1 MFLYVRL
8 DTHLYVRTLGYMNVR
23 THGSRRTVS
32 PGPATRRTW
41 LGLAVLLVP
50 ALLVS
55 MDISI
60 LFVASPAVTV
70 HLEPTAGQWLWM
82 MDIYSFV
89 LAGLLV
95 TMGGLADRIG
105 RRRLLLIGAAA
116 FGLASLGLAYA
127 PTPGT
132 FIAAR
137 ALLGVG
143 AATLAPSTLALVRAM
158 FTDPTQRSTAVAAW
172 TVAFTGGAV
181 AGPVLGGFLLEH
193 FWWGSVFLVNLPVM
207 ALLLVLAPL
216 LVPESRNPEA
226 AGFDLPGAGLSLV
239 GIVAVVL
246 AAKRF
251 ADERLDVTTGVTLV
265 LGFVLL
271 TLFVRRQRRSEDPLL
286 DVTLFRNAAFTSSV
300 LANALA
306 ALVMVGLGLLAF
318 TYLQTV
324 LGLSPLHAA
333 LAVLP
338 TLAGSFAGAAFANG
352 MARRLRPSWLVPGG
366 LSIAAAGMS
375 AIAAIDHTDSV
386 VAFISGYTVL
396 TFGVGIVG
404 TMANSLIL
412 ATAPLERA
420 GGAASVSETGTVL
433 GEAFGIAIFGTIATV
448 IFRSRL
454 GDSAVGQARPADT
467 VSEAATIAER
477 LPAAEADH
485 LVRVAYDAFGA
496 GLTTVAAISAGV
508 LALAALAT
516 GLGLR
521 GVPSP
526 SAPAGAPG
534 KAD

>member
-1 MFLYVRL
+1 M
-8 DTHLYVRTLGYMNVR
+8 
-23 THGSRRTVS
+23 
-32 PGPATRRTW
+32 
-41 LGLAVLLVP
+41 
-50 ALLVS
+50 S

-60 LFVASPAVTV
+60 LFVASPAVTA

-127 PTPGT
+127 PTPET
-132 FIAAR
+132 FITAR

-158 FTDPTQRSTAVAAW
+158 FTDPTQRSTAVAVW

-251 ADERLDVTTGVTLV
+251 ADERPDVTTGVTLV

-324 LGLSPLHAA
+324 LGLSPFRAA

-352 MARRLRPSWLVPGG
+352 MARHLRPCPG
-366 LSIAAAGMS
+366 SS
-375 AIAAIDHTDSV
+375 
-386 VAFISGYTVL
+386 
-396 TFGVGIVG
+396 
-404 TMANSLIL
+404 
-412 ATAPLERA
+412 
-420 GGAASVSETGTVL
+420 
-433 GEAFGIAIFGTIATV
+433 
-448 IFRSRL
+448 
-454 GDSAVGQARPADT
+454 
-467 VSEAATIAER
+467 
-477 LPAAEADH
+477 
-485 LVRVAYDAFGA
+485 RVAC
-496 GLTTVAAISAGV
+496 
-508 LALAALAT
+508 
-516 GLGLR
+516 R
-521 GVPSP
+521 SP
-526 SAPAGAPG
+526 PPG
-534 KAD
+534 